1 MLLKYCYLGEAYVTV
16 QTMEILKPTSMTFL
30 VFPLAKAKL
39 YYSCTHNISSDQLPI
54 ILFYVFSSNLD
65 LVGINQDICI

>member
-1 MLLKYCYLGEAYVTV
+1 MTV
-16 QTMEILKPTSMTFL
+16 QTMEILKPTSMKFL

-54 ILFYVFSSNLD
+54 ILFYVFSSN
-65 LVGINQDICI
+65 QDICI

>member
-1 MLLKYCYLGEAYVTV
+1 MTV
-16 QTMEILKPTSMTFL
+16 QTMEILKPTSITFL

-39 YYSCTHNISSDQLPI
+39 YYSCTHNISSDQQPI

-65 LVGINQDICI
+65 LVGINQDI